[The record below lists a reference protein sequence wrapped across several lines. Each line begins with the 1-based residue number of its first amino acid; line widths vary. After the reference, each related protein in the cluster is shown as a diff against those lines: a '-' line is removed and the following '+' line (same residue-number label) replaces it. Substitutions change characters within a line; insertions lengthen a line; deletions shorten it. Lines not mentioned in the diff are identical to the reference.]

1 MAKISVGLEIGTAS
15 VKAVELI
22 HKKNGYKLRKLVKV
36 DIPSP
41 EKGIER
47 EVRTVEVIRDLVH
60 KYKINTKRVVSG
72 IGGESVIVRRIR
84 IPLMKEAEIEQA
96 MRWQAEEYIPY
107 PVDQVCLGFHVL
119 DKGLRGEKGE
129 EISVMLVG
137 AKKETIDERF
147 GLLRKAGISPQIMDV
162 NTLALFNIFQLSN
175 SQGMDGIALLEIGYN
190 TTSIVLL
197 DKSSPFLIR
206 DINLGGFHIT
216 QTIAKELNV
225 SYKAAQEMKEKYGIM
240 IDYAEKTSSNGEIEL
255 RETDEKAPKESLV
268 DRTVRKSMATLVEEV
283 LHSFEYYTSQRE
295 GARIKKVIF
304 SGGSSCLKN
313 IDKFLSEELGV
324 PVEIINP
331 FTGISCDS
339 TRFRPEHLARVGPIF
354 AVSLG
359 LALRRIKKI

>member
-1 MAKISVGLEIGTAS
+1 MTKISVGLEIGTAS

-22 HKKNGYKLRKLVKV
+22 HKKNGYKLRKLVKA

-47 EVRTVEVIRDLVH
+47 EVGTVKIIRDIIH

-72 IGGESVIVRRIR
+72 VGGESVIVRRIR
-84 IPLMKEAEIEQA
+84 VPLMKEEEIEQA
-96 MRWQAEEYIPY
+96 IRWQAEEYIPY

-119 DKGLRGEKGE
+119 DKGLKGEKGE
-129 EISVMLVG
+129 EMSVMLVG
-137 AKKETIDERF
+137 ARRKTIDERL
-147 GLLRKAGISPQIMDV
+147 GLLRKVGIFPQIMDV
-162 NTLALFNIFQLSN
+162 NALALFNIFQLSN
-175 SQGMDGIALLEIGYN
+175 PQPMNGIALFEIGHN

-197 DKSSPFLIR
+197 DKGSPFLIR
-206 DINLGGFHIT
+206 DISLGGFHIT
-216 QTIAKELNV
+216 QAIAKQSGV
-225 SYKAAQEMKEKYGIM
+225 SYKVAQKMKERYGIM
-240 IDYAEKTSSNGEIEL
+240 VLGAEKTSSDGEIEPGGI
-255 RETDEKAPKESLV
+255 DEKAPNKSLV
-268 DRTVRKSMATLVEEV
+268 DRAVRKSMGELVEEM

-295 GARIKKVIF
+295 GARIKKVIL
-304 SGGSSCLKN
+304 SGGSACLKN

-339 TRFRPEHLARVGPIF
+339 TRFRPEHLDKVGPIF

-359 LALRRIKKI
+359 LALRRIKEV